1 MSRKVIQENFRV
13 EITPKCPRFLREY
26 ECTAQEWLDACKE
39 IESQVRRH
47 VDGWGSVNICSD
59 SIPVCSNCGSSWT
72 EGESSEHNGGCCSVD
87 EVVFYRVEGEK
98 ENGLQS
104 SL

>member
-26 ECTAQEWLDACKE
+26 ECTVQEWLDACKE
-39 IESQVRRH
+39 IRDQVLRH
-47 VDGWGSVNICSD
+47 IDGLGTVTVTSD
-59 SIPVCSNCGSSWT
+59 YKPVCSHCGAVWT
-72 EGESSEHNGGCCSVD
+72 EGEPSEHNGGCCSVD